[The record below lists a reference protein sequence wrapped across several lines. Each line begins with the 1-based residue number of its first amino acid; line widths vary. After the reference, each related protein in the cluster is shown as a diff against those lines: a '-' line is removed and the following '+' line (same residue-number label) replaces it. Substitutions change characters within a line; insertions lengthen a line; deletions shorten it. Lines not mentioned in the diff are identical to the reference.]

1 MKYESD
7 KYHRRSI
14 RLQGYDYSQKG
25 AYFITICTQNRGLLL
40 DDTGTRAIVQK
51 WWDVL
56 LDDTGTRAIVQKWW
70 DVLPGKFP
78 GIRIDQFVIMPN
90 HIHGIIFIEPVGA
103 DRRVCPHMGQSHG
116 IAPTNNAIT
125 PVGADRR
132 VCHHTGQSRGI
143 APTLGT
149 IVQWFKTMT
158 TNDYIKAVR
167 IKTAR
172 PFPGRL
178 WQRNYYEHIIRD
190 ETDLND
196 IRQYIID
203 NPAKWEEDK
212 DNPQNIAG
220 TIKCQSSAIRK

>member
-14 RLQGYDYSQKG
+14 RLQGYAYSQKG
-25 AYFITICTQNRGLLL
+25 AYFITICIQNRELLL
-40 DDTGTRAIVQK
+40 DDIGTRAIVQK
-51 WWDVL
+51 WWCF
-56 LDDTGTRAIVQKWW
+56 
-70 DVLPGKFP
+70 LPEKFP

-103 DRRVCPHMGQSHG
+103 DHCVCPDIGQSH
-116 IAPTNNAIT
+116 
-125 PVGADRR
+125 
-132 VCHHTGQSRGI
+132 GI

-167 IKTAR
+167 TKTAR
-172 PFPGRL
+172 PFPDRL

-190 ETDLND
+190 ETDLNGV
-196 IRQYIID
+196 RHYIID
-203 NPAKWEEDK
+203 NPAKWEEDRE
-212 DNPQNIAG
+212 NPQNI
-220 TIKCQSSAIRK
+220 TMHIKANLLKLGSE